1 MAISKVQATINGT
14 THSLSL
20 NSSTGYY
27 EASVTAPTTT
37 SYNNNSGHYFPVTV
51 KATDSAGNVTQVT
64 DSDATFGDILKLR
77 VKETVAPVIS
87 ITSPTDGELTTNT
100 KPTVVWTVTDSGSG
114 INSSSIGITIDSGSK
129 VTSGITKTAITNGY
143 SCSYTIPSALSDGTH
158 TVEINAS
165 DNDGNAA
172 TQRSVSFVVDAA
184 PPVLS
189 VSSPTNNLVTNNKSV
204 TVSGKTSDVTSGI
217 KKVTVKLNSGAESSI
232 TVDSSGNFSTTI
244 TLAEGANTIVITSY
258 DAGGL
263 KTSVT
268 RVVTLDTQAPVI
280 SDITLT
286 PNPVST
292 GELLTINVKVTD

>member
-1 MAISKVQATINGT
+1 MAISKVQAILNGT
-14 THSLSL
+14 TYSLSL

-27 EASVTAPTTT
+27 EASITAPTAT
-37 SYNNNSGHYFPVTV
+37 SYNNNSGHYYPVTV

-64 DSDATFGDILKLR
+64 DSDATFGDVLKLR
-77 VKETVAPVIS
+77 VKETVAPSIS
-87 ITSPTDGELTTNT
+87 ITSPTDSEVTTNT
-100 KPTVVWTVTDSGSG
+100 KPMVVWTVTDSGSG
-114 INSSSIGITIDSGSK
+114 VNPDSISITLDSGSK
-129 VTSGITKTAITNGY
+129 VTSGIAKTAITNGY

-158 TVEINAS
+158 TVKVDAS

-172 TQRSVSFVVDAA
+172 TQRSVSFIVDAA

-189 VSSPTNNLVTNNKSV
+189 VTSPANNLVTNSKTV
-204 TVSGKTSDVTSGI
+204 TVSGKTSDATSGI
-217 KKVTVKLNSGAESSI
+217 KKVTVKLNSGSESTV
-232 TVDSSGNFSTTI
+232 TVDSSGNFSKSI
-244 TLAEGANTIVITSY
+244 TLSEGANTIVVTSY

-263 KTSVT
+263 KTSIT

-280 SDITLT
+280 NDIALT